1 MDRKGLDVTAS
12 NLVDPGSEMIL
23 HRNGGIGVGRSWGE
37 RWTRDMQMTA
47 GEGRGKQEI
56 YKEVF

>member
-1 MDRKGLDVTAS
+1 
-12 NLVDPGSEMIL
+12 MIL
-23 HRNGGIGVGRSWGE
+23 RRIGGICVDRFEGE
-37 RWTRDMQMTA
+37 RWAHDMQMTA